1 MKQSYKNYCIRKN
14 LVPYEVQEEVHN
26 NNSNWAILRVSD
38 SESILGMAEAN
49 I

>member
-1 MKQSYKNYCIRKN
+1 MEQSYKNCCIRKN

-26 NNSNWAILRVSD
+26 NNSTWGILRVND